1 MTTKKKLKNIVER
14 RESLLTRALI
24 QQDSLPMF
32 NVVREIYSSL
42 RNKPAE
48 NSEFKKAIQVA
59 IRCYQT
65 YIDANLKEDLN
76 EPLNKKKKFRQL
88 GGGRKPIAF
97 QVSMDWSS

>member
-42 RNKPAE
+42 RNKPAH
-48 NSEFKKAIQVA
+48 NFIWVSSIM
-59 IRCYQT
+59 
-65 YIDANLKEDLN
+65 
-76 EPLNKKKKFRQL
+76 PKFR
-88 GGGRKPIAF
+88 KN
-97 QVSMDWSS
+97 